1 MLECVV
7 NVSEGRRSSIIREL
21 GDTIKNTPGVNLIHI
36 DSGFDANRTVFTFLG
51 NETALSDAIIR
62 LLKSCLLLIDMRNHE
77 GNHPRIGALDV
88 CPIIPIKSATIISAK
103 NCIQNI
109 VKRIQNENIQVGG
122 WLYRESAIDPKNYE
136 LSHVRRDQ
144 YETLSSSER
153 KFDFGLFNPKFG
165 AMAMGVRKFL
175 IAYNVNLC
183 DMNIQSARLIA
194 KKVREKTP
202 GGIPGV
208 RAIGWNC
215 KSYGFSQISCNIVD
229 PEKCSIK
236 TLFDRIKYEAK
247 KLGVSTNG
255 SELIGMAP
263 KSAFIE
269 FKDLEKAIDYLGLDS
284 IKPIEIRGRIIEH
297 MMNAK

>member
-1 MLECVV
+1 MLECVA

-21 GDTIKNTPGVNLIHI
+21 GNTIKNTPGVNLIHI

-51 NETALSDAIIR
+51 SETALSDAIIR
-62 LLKSCLLLIDMRNHE
+62 LLKTCLLLIDMRNHE

-88 CPIIPIKSATIISAK
+88 CPIIPIKPSTIISAK

-165 AMAMGVRKFL
+165 ALAMGARKFL

-208 RAIGWNC
+208 RALGWNC
-215 KSYGFSQISCNIVD
+215 KSFGFSQISCNIVD

-236 TLFDRIKYEAK
+236 TLFDRIKHEAK
-247 KLGVSTNG
+247 KLGIYTNG

-263 KSAFIE
+263 KNAFKE
-269 FKDLEKAIDYLGLDS
+269 FKDLENAKDYLGLDS
-284 IKPIEIRGRIIEH
+284 IKPIEINDRIIEN
-297 MMNAK
+297 MINTK

>member
-1 MLECVV
+1 MLECVA

-51 NETALSDAIIR
+51 NETTLSDAIIR

-88 CPIIPIKSATIISAK
+88 CPIIPIKPATITSAK

-165 AMAMGVRKFL
+165 ALAMGARKFL

-183 DMNIQSARLIA
+183 DMNIQIARLIA

-208 RAIGWNC
+208 RALGWNC
-215 KSYGFSQISCNIVD
+215 KSFGFSQISCNIVD
-229 PEKCSIK
+229 SEKCSVK
-236 TLFDRIKYEAK
+236 TLFDRIKHEAK
-247 KLGVSTNG
+247 KLGIYTNG

-263 KSAFIE
+263 KNAFKE
-269 FKDLEKAIDYLGLDS
+269 FKDLENAKDYLGLDS
-284 IKPIEIRGRIIEH
+284 IKPIEINDRIIEN
-297 MMNAK
+297 MMNTK